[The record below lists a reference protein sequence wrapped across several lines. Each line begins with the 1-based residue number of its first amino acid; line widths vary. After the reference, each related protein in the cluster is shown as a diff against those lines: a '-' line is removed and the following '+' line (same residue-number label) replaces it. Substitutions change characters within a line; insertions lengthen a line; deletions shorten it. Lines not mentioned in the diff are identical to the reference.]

1 MPRIVLLPVSGS
13 TADPEVFAMAL
24 TVARTFDSHLVALH
38 VRPDVRRD
46 IASLA
51 ASDGG
56 MTAGIDTMLE
66 QMEADADTREKA
78 ASDGWHAFCSQNNI
92 ARRRRAG
99 RKRRDMRSGRARSGW
114 RRTGWPSTA
123 APPT

>member
-1 MPRIVLLPVSGS
+1 
-13 TADPEVFAMAL
+13 MAL

-66 QMEADADTREKA
+66 RMETGRRCAGESRLGRLACVLSAE
-78 ASDGWHAFCSQNNI
+78 QY
-92 ARRRRAG
+92 RRRRNARG
-99 RKRRDMRSGRARSGW
+99 KRGDVRSGRARSGW
-114 RRTGWPSTA
+114 KRTGWPSMA